1 MQCLTKDKDK
11 EALLASYDFPAEHW
25 VHLRTTNPI
34 ESTFGTIRRRTDQ
47 ARGCVS
53 RTTMLAFAYKLG
65 MCAERRWKRIRG
77 INQAGKL
84 ATGVLFQDGTAR
96 ETAAGIAA

>member
-1 MQCLTKDKDK
+1 
-11 EALLASYDFPAEHW
+11 LAFYDFPAEHW

-47 ARGCVS
+47 VTTGRDVT

-65 MCAERRWKRIRG
+65 MCAERRWKRISG
-77 INQAGKL
+77 VTQLSKL
-84 ATGVLFQDGTAR
+84 IEGVHFSRPVGTV
-96 ETAAGIAA
+96 ETSVGIAA